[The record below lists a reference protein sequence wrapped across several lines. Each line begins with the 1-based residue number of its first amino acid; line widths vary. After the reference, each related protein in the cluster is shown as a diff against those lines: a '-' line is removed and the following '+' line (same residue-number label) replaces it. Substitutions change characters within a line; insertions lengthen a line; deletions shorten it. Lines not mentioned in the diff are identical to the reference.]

1 VSKRSR
7 ISLWPGWDTLS
18 AVSDAH
24 RLVNTLA
31 SAHPHERPRSLVL
44 VRVLAPALRAD
55 VHTLRLHNTTLR
67 RDDSEVPRGQ
77 TREYLGPTPARGF
90 PDWPRA
96 PFSNPSIHRAIP
108 RAPGTFGDRVS
119 PRFQTAYVSGPPIGL
134 QTGGAATTHLS
145 GHHRL
150 SPGGPTLSATE
161 TRAWGAPYSWMF
173 ADTAPSSRQSTP
185 AGDNDTLYLV
195 WHGSFK
201 SPSIAHRILHLITPL
216 LVWHRSFNSPRGH
229 NKRSPR
235 AA

>member
-1 VSKRSR
+1 MSKRSR

-150 SPGGPTLSATE
+150 SPVGPPYHQRRQGHGELPIAGCSQTRHPHPGSRPPRETTIRYIWFGMGVLS
-161 TRAWGAPYSWMF
+161 P
-173 ADTAPSSRQSTP
+173 P
-185 AGDNDTLYLV
+185 A
-195 WHGSFK
+195 
-201 SPSIAHRILHLITPL
+201 
-216 LVWHRSFNSPRGH
+216 
-229 NKRSPR
+229 
-235 AA
+235 